1 MTNGSVAISEGCLRR
16 ARLGDYVAKAMDV
29 TAVQRWKPA
38 GAVYAHAA
46 SELGLEPHQARVAD
60 AAGSA
65 SLGGTWILMISCTK
79 QKHIMD

>member
-16 ARLGDYVAKAMDV
+16 ARLGEYVAKAMDV

-46 SELGLEPHQARVAD
+46 AELGLEPEQAR
-60 AAGSA
+60 AAQCCCQRIP
-65 SLGGTWILMISCTK
+65 GGIRKLIIACTEQK
-79 QKHIMD
+79 QCVG

>member
-16 ARLGDYVAKAMDV
+16 ARLGVAKAMDV

-38 GAVYAHAA
+38 GAVYAHTAA
-46 SELGLEPHQARVAD
+46 ELGLAPDQARAGD

-65 SLGGTWILMISCTK
+65 SLGG
-79 QKHIMD
+79 H